1 MSVKGVEF
9 KDGMKQLQKAA
20 LSARQQLLGISLMT
34 TLIETLSVKYD
45 VAVIGLGYVGLT
57 FAIALADL
65 RFDVLGV
72 EKRPEIVNMTRVRTH

>member
-1 MSVKGVEF
+1 
-9 KDGMKQLQKAA
+9 
-20 LSARQQLLGISLMT
+20 MT

-72 EKRPEIVNMTRVRTH
+72 EKRPEIINMTRVRTH

>member
-1 MSVKGVEF
+1 
-9 KDGMKQLQKAA
+9 
-20 LSARQQLLGISLMT
+20 MT
-34 TLIETLSVKYD
+34 TLIETLSVKHD